1 MRGDT
6 ADADRRAQR
15 RMRTARILAAAA
27 AMASLLT
34 GCGGESD
41 SDAVVEALA
50 ADLQENEAFGDATIS
65 VDDAHCAAERVVNA
79 LGAER
84 VEQIGY
90 THENEAADLG
100 MLSDDEIET
109 VARQLIR
116 CIDGVDDV
124 LTATVSRGLVED
136 TTVGLPV
143 NEENSQC
150 VAQALLEGL
159 GPERLLTVSIAG
171 DGDPFSEAVLTEAD
185 AEIVADAFVDC
196 VDLRPVFAE
205 RFEEEGLPSDVAACL
220 SEQIPAENLRT
231 LFAAEFSGR
240 GIDPA
245 SLLAPALAACGL
257 DEE

>member
-1 MRGDT
+1 MRS
-6 ADADRRAQR
+6 AL
-15 RMRTARILAAAA
+15 ILAAAA
-27 AMASLLT
+27 TVLSLLA
-34 GCGGESD
+34 GCSDGSD

-50 ADLQENEAFGDATIS
+50 ADLQDNEAFSEATIAA
-65 VDDAHCAAERVVNA
+65 DDAHCAAERVVNA

-90 THENEAADLG
+90 TDEDEVADLG
-100 MLSDDEIET
+100 TLSDDEIET

-116 CIDGVDDV
+116 CIGGVDDV
-124 LTATVSRGLVED
+124 LTATVSRGLVDD
-136 TTVGLPV
+136 TTVGLPLDD
-143 NEENSQC
+143 ENGEC

-171 DGDPFSEAVLTEAD
+171 DGDPFSEAVLTKVD

-220 SEQIPAENLRT
+220 SEEIPSDNLRT

-240 GIDPA
+240 GVDPA
-245 SLLAPALAACGL
+245 SLLAPALTACGL
-257 DEE
+257 DDR